1 MNIYK
6 KKIKNKNS
14 KLISNKHDSEPAS
27 GAWRPPDPPRHQL
40 DLPHGGACPLH
51 PPPNPAP
58 ASTQPQDTTSKR
70 SPSWCQPFLG
80 QLEVHSQQGTPTCW
94 TKRSFQQT
102 LGVWFVNT
110 YKEK

>member
-1 MNIYK
+1 MTQ
-6 KKIKNKNS
+6 S
-14 KLISNKHDSEPAS
+14 LPQEHGDLRTPHAISWTFRMEAPVH
-27 GAWRPPDPPRHQL
+27 
-40 DLPHGGACPLH
+40 CT